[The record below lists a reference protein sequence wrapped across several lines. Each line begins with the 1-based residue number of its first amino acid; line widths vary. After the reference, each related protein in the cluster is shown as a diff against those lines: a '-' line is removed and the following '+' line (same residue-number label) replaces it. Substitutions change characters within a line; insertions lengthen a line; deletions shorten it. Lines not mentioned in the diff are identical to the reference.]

1 MRRFIVTAALSAM
14 AALAALGPAS
24 PSDAAWRWCS
34 SNCRPQDTPSVEYSA
49 DLTSASYLP
58 R

>member
-34 SNCRPQDTPSVEYSA
+34 SNCRPQDA
-49 DLTSASYLP
+49 ASASYLP